1 MAVFVFKA
9 LFDEEV
15 YVSGLIE
22 KLRSLF
28 LFLSCTLWG
37 LMRPRHQYLSRT
49 HYHLDSF
56 RSHIRCLHSGTQ
68 MYLRTQVHTGTQV
81 HTCTQVQVHTITWI
95 AFTLTSDTFTDDLSG
110 FDNIMAIVMMAML
123 MVLEILVITSINKS
137 SL

>member
-1 MAVFVFKA
+1 MASGSFSSSLGKIRWVFKRGMIVFVFEA

-15 YVSGLIE
+15 CVCLVLLK

-56 RSHIRCLHSGTQ
+56 RSHIRYLHSGTKIHR
-68 MYLRTQVHTGTQV
+68 YIQVHMCTQLHMCTQV
-81 HTCTQVQVHTITWI
+81 HTCTQVQVHTGTHYHLDSFHSHIRY
-95 AFTLTSDTFTDDLSG
+95 LHR
-110 FDNIMAIVMMAML
+110 
-123 MVLEILVITSINKS
+123 
-137 SL
+137 